1 MNAWGKAW
9 GKAWGGSW
17 GIFLVPAT
25 ELTPQQQVFVRTAL
39 EQVYSSDDAGAII
52 SFAKQHGLSVLD
64 AVACTVART
73 AAKDLFITPK
83 VRRKSLSDAGKERV
97 LRSQDNKPT
106 AQPDVQKAIFVIE
119 QGSATYSFTGTTDL
133 TASAE
138 ARALFIAGKPKRQAL
153 KSNL

>member
-17 GIFLVPAT
+17 GLFLVPAT
-25 ELTPQQQVFVRTAL
+25 ELTPKQQVFVRTAL

-64 AVACTVART
+64 AVACTVAST
-73 AAKDLFITPK
+73 TTEDLFVTPK
-83 VRRKSLSDAGKERV
+83 VQRKSLSDAGKERV
-97 LRSQDNKPT
+97 LHSQDNNPT
-106 AQPDVQKAIFVIE
+106 AQPDVQKAIFVVE
-119 QGSATYSFTGTTDL
+119 QSSAAHSFTGTADI
-133 TASAE
+133 AVSAE
-138 ARALFIAGKPKRQAL
+138 ASTLFVTGKPKRQAL